1 MILAALASAAF
12 LSGVDAPGSYQL
24 RFEDRVCHIV
34 LDAPSGAPEG
44 SLVTVD
50 GAAGLVLAFPD
61 CPAGLDEAAFW
72 RLNTADSVLTLFD
85 GMGGVL
91 LTAAPVERRGWAGET
106 AAGAPVQL
114 SRR

>member
-1 MILAALASAAF
+1 MILAAIASAA
-12 LSGVDAPGSYQL
+12 LSFTAEAPGSYEL
-24 RFEDRVCHIV
+24 SLEERVCRVV
-34 LDAPSGAPEG
+34 LDAPSAAPEG
-44 SLVTVD
+44 SLVALD

-91 LTAAPVERRGWAGET
+91 LTAAPDDRRGWTGET
-106 AAGAPVQL
+106 AGGARARL

>member
-1 MILAALASAAF
+1 MILAAIASAAL
-12 LSGVDAPGSYQL
+12 LSSAEAPGSYDL
-24 RFEDRVCHIV
+24 RLEERVCRVV

-44 SLVTVD
+44 SLVAVD
-50 GAAGLVLAFPD
+50 AAAGLVLAFPD

-85 GMGGVL
+85 GMGAVL
-91 LTAAPVERRGWAGET
+91 MTAAPDEWRGWAGET
-106 AAGAPVQL
+106 ASGAQARL

>member
-1 MILAALASAAF
+1 MILAAIAFAALASSAE
-12 LSGVDAPGSYQL
+12 APGAYEL
-24 RFEDRVCHIV
+24 RLEERVCRVV

-91 LTAAPVERRGWAGET
+91 LTAAPGERRGWAGET

-114 SRR
+114 IRR

>member
-1 MILAALASAAF
+1 MILAAIASAA
-12 LSGVDAPGSYQL
+12 LSFTAEAPGSYESSL
-24 RFEDRVCHIV
+24 EERVCRVV
-34 LDAPSGAPEG
+34 LDAPSNAPEG
-44 SLVTVD
+44 SLVALD

-72 RLNTADSVLTLFD
+72 RLNTADNVLTLFD

-91 LTAAPVERRGWAGET
+91 MTAAPDELRGWAGET
-106 AAGAPVQL
+106 ASGVQAQL

>member
-1 MILAALASAAF
+1 MILAAFASAAL
-12 LSGVDAPGSYQL
+12 LSTAEAPGSYEL
-24 RFEDRVCHIV
+24 RLEERVCRVV
-34 LDAPSGAPEG
+34 LDAPSAAPEE

-50 GAAGLVLAFPD
+50 GAAGLVMAFPD

-72 RLNTADSVLTLFD
+72 RLNTEDSMLTLFD

-91 LTAAPVERRGWAGET
+91 MTAAPDELRGWAGET
-106 AAGAPVQL
+106 ASGAQAQL

>member
-1 MILAALASAAF
+1 MILTVIASAAV
-12 LSGVDAPGSYQL
+12 LSSAEAPGSYELSLEEQVC
-24 RFEDRVCHIV
+24 RVV
-34 LDAPSGAPEG
+34 LDAPSAAPEG
-44 SLVTVD
+44 SLVALD

-85 GMGGVL
+85 GMGEIL
-91 LTAAPVERRGWAGET
+91 MTAAPDDRRGWAGET
-106 AAGAPVQL
+106 AGGAQARL